1 MSDGVGAARAA
12 SSEAAAAREEVVPP
26 GRNEPVVEL
35 ERLERRYGERPALQG
50 VSARLEV
57 GATVG
62 VIGPNGAGK
71 TTLLRT
77 IARLVPFSGS
87 IELEGRSTA
96 AMRRSELSRLIA
108 VVPQDPST
116 PAWMTVGEYVL
127 LGRTP
132 HLGPLAKE
140 GRRDLEAA
148 ARALERLDLSGFDD
162 RPLGTLSGGE
172 KQRVVV
178 ARALAQEARII
189 LLDEPTAALD
199 IGHQQQALDLLDVL
213 RGESGLTL
221 VSAMHDLTLAAQY
234 AERMVLLHSGRVV
247 ADGVPQDVLTEETIA
262 RHYGASIDIVP
273 VDGRVAVI
281 PRRTSSV
288 RES

>member
-1 MSDGVGAARAA
+1 
-12 SSEAAAAREEVVPP
+12 
-26 GRNEPVVEL
+26 
-35 ERLERRYGERPALQG
+35 
-50 VSARLEV
+50 
-57 GATVG
+57 
-62 VIGPNGAGK
+62 
-71 TTLLRT
+71 
-77 IARLVPFSGS
+77 
-87 IELEGRSTA
+87 
-96 AMRRSELSRLIA
+96 
-108 VVPQDPST
+108 
-116 PAWMTVGEYVL
+116 MTVGEYVL

-221 VSAMHDLTLAAQY
+221 VAAMHDLTLAAQY
-234 AERMVLLHSGRVV
+234 AERMVLLDSGRVV
-247 ADGVPQDVLTEETIA
+247 ADGVPPDVLTEETIA

-273 VDGRVAVI
+273 LGGRVAVI
-281 PRRTSSV
+281 PRRASSV
-288 RES
+288 RD